1 MGSVI
6 KRWFLKRF
14 IPILFFIFL
23 IGIFFKIFIEI
34 LIYNEVETGVRAPG
48 SSDGAILSLT
58 LAFWFSQ
65 LLLAL
70 VVGFLSFSF
79 VKSIA
84 IPVRKINES
93 AKQIAQG
100 DFSIKIKKQHN
111 DEIGELCN
119 TINYMA
125 KELAEM
131 EKIKNE
137 FISSISHELRT
148 PLTAVKGWAETIQN
162 SNMLDF
168 EVAKKGMSVIVDE
181 SERLC
186 QMVEE
191 LLDFSTIKG
200 SKITISMTKLDILA
214 ELGEAVYMFR
224 DRAEQEKKFLLY
236 SEPENFPPVYGDKNR
251 LRQTFINIIDNALKY
266 TPEGGVVNVSAR
278 TQEDFISIVVDDNGC
293 GIPSACLPRVKEK
306 FYKANKTQIGAG
318 IGLAIANKIVSLHSG
333 KLEIKSEEGVGTSVN
348 ISIPVMKDKKEVDC
362 REFP

>member
-1 MGSVI
+1 MGGAT
-6 KRWFLKRF
+6 KRWFVKRF
-14 IPILFFIFL
+14 IPILFFLVLTVVFFGIFVKFL
-23 IGIFFKIFIEI
+23 IKNEIESGIRKSESADAAVFDFIVAF
-34 LIYNEVETGVRAPG
+34 LIAE
-48 SSDGAILSLT
+48 L
-58 LAFWFSQ
+58 F
-65 LLLAL
+65 LAL
-70 VVGFLSFSF
+70 VIGVFSF
-79 VKSIA
+79 YFIKSIVV
-84 IPVRKINES
+84 PVQKINES

-100 DFSIKIKKQHN
+100 DFSIKIEKQHN

-119 TINYMA
+119 TINYMVR
-125 KELAEM
+125 ELATTERM
-131 EKIKNE
+131 KNE

-191 LLDFSTIKG
+191 LLDFSTIRGGKM
-200 SKITISMTKLDILA
+200 TINMTKLDILA

-236 SEPENFPPVYGDKNR
+236 SEPESFPAVYGDKNR
-251 LRQTFINIIDNALKY
+251 LRQIFINIIDNALKY

-278 TQEDFISIVVDDNGC
+278 IQDDFICAIIDDNGC
-293 GIPSACLPRVKEK
+293 GISEIHLSRVKEK

-318 IGLAIANKIVSLHSG
+318 IGLAIANEIVLLHHG
-333 KLEIKSEEGVGTSVN
+333 KLEIKSEEGVGTSV
-348 ISIPVMKDKKEVDC
+348 SILIPIMKNKI
-362 REFP
+362 